1 MSRSPRQER
10 GEKPA
15 KFFGNEA
22 WSAFFPF
29 VVDRSADPPT
39 TSIPNGFPM
48 SNTVVTLTGDDANL
62 FKAYQRIIAQQAKID
77 AGLKG
82 VEGQAK
88 KTKTGLDALA
98 ATDFDDLND
107 SMEDL
112 GDTSAIAEGITTSTF
127 FKMASAVNLSQLAV
141 DGLIASVQ
149 SSIDHFKELQKIG
162 EQSLERTSQT
172 AAGQQEAAKNLVSL
186 SPEEFRN
193 VQERV
198 VPQIQRDTSF
208 TDRGLLSK
216 AYGEVRSI
224 LPADQTEE
232 LLATSARLNR
242 LTPENLVE
250 TATSIADI
258 VRNLKVTIPEAV
270 GMLASAQTVFRAP
283 EQRAVARGIA
293 DVSSMAINTSTS
305 TVPITEIADQATAL
319 LSVLGK
325 DDAEGRS
332 SITGTLSFMG
342 QLRDPFTQKA
352 RDERDKK
359 FETLTRDRDLEIE
372 NQRKLELDIDRAD
385 VNAKQFAP
393 TDKTPKAA
401 IARNAAAK
409 ARRDLER
416 SRADL
421 KKTEEE
427 MARISRLQ
435 SVQMNDPGT
444 PISRLDAITANPDL
458 RAEVST
464 NLAGE
469 LAYRDEME
477 ALLTPNSELRKMLEA
492 NRQAISTD
500 PKQAERLLGL
510 LNATPQQQQAGLVQS
525 DELQTN
531 EFLDKNPGLAAS
543 ARMRKLR
550 DEAINMRDVTMTP
563 DYYLQSLMNGLTG
576 GTLDTMLE
584 ANAVGTDPKATAAS
598 MTKQLR
604 DVQNR
609 ISSTTDPK
617 SIEYSKFLDQRIAS
631 INQQLELYEQTVEST
646 AALPTAKRMLSGATD
661 TSVLPT
667 PPIVPLGSL
676 PPALNTTQ
684 APANAQTVT
693 QTPDT
698 QTHALLAK
706 QNELMEETNRLLKET
721 ARPTQPAPAPPPN
734 PNAINA
740 QQSLRNQE

>member
-10 GEKPA
+10 GDKPA

-82 VEGQAK
+82 VGDQAK

-98 ATDFDDLND
+98 STDFDDLND

-112 GDTSAIAEGITTSTF
+112 GDTSSLTAGISTSTF
-127 FKMASAVNLSQLAV
+127 FKMAAAINISQLAV
-141 DGLIASVQ
+141 DGLISSVQ
-149 SSIDHFKELQKIG
+149 SSIDHFKELQRIG
-162 EQSLERTSQT
+162 EQTLERTERT
-172 AAGQQEAAKNLVSL
+172 AIGQQEAAKNLVKL
-186 SPEEFRN
+186 TPEEFRD
-193 VQERV
+193 VQERI
-198 VPQIQRDTSF
+198 VPQIQQDTSF
-208 TDRGLLSK
+208 TDRSVLSQ
-216 AYGEVRSI
+216 AFGEVQSI
-224 LPADQTEE
+224 TSDLKVTTELVRE
-232 LLATSARLNR
+232 SAKLNR
-242 LTPENLVE
+242 LTPENLIP
-250 TATSIADI
+250 TATAIADI
-258 VRNLKVTIPEAV
+258 VRNVKVSPAEAV
-270 GMLASAQTVFRAP
+270 GMLASTQTVFRAP
-283 EQRAVARGIA
+283 EQKAVARGIA
-293 DVSSMAINTSTS
+293 DVSSAAISTS
-305 TVPITEIADQATAL
+305 TKTIPISEIAKEATAL

-332 SITGTLSFMG
+332 SITGTLALMN
-342 QLRDPFTQKA
+342 QVRQPFTPEA
-352 RDERDKK
+352 RDERDKR
-359 FETLTRDRDLEIE
+359 FEQLTRDRDLEIE
-372 NQRKLELDIDRAD
+372 KQQKLGLDIARAD
-385 VNAKQFAP
+385 VNAKQFSQ
-393 TDKTPKAA
+393 TDATPKAA

-421 KKTEEE
+421 QKTEEE

-435 SVQMNDPGT
+435 AVQMNDPGT
-444 PISRLDAITANPDL
+444 PISRLETIAANPDL
-458 RAEVST
+458 RAEVVK
-464 NLAGE
+464 NLTGE

-477 ALLTPNSELRKMLEA
+477 SLLTPNSELRTMLSE
-492 NRQAISTD
+492 NQKAISID
-500 PKQAERLLGL
+500 PKQADRLQEL
-510 LNATPQQQQAGLVQS
+510 LDSTPQQKQARISAESSIQ
-525 DELQTN
+525 LQR
-531 EFLDKNPGLAAS
+531 FDDANPELAAVVKMRDIVRDTMNRRTTAMEKDFYLQNFLLAPDGTIGSMLSALDGNKPEMS
-543 ARMRKLR
+543 ARTS
-550 DEAINMRDVTMTP
+550 I
-563 DYYLQSLMNGLTG
+563 
-576 GTLDTMLE
+576 
-584 ANAVGTDPKATAAS
+584 
-598 MTKQLR
+598 KQLEYTKGKILEG
-604 DVQNR
+604 DPNKEKY
-609 ISSTTDPK
+609 SSLIDA
-617 SIEYSKFLDQRIAS
+617 QIAS
-631 INQQLELYEQTVEST
+631 INQELELYREQAKNSSVM
-646 AALPTAKRMLSGATD
+646 PTAKPMLSGATD

-667 PPIVPLGSL
+667 PPIVPIGSL
-676 PPALNTTQ
+676 PPAFTTTQ

>member
-1 MSRSPRQER
+1 
-10 GEKPA
+10 
-15 KFFGNEA
+15 
-22 WSAFFPF
+22 
-29 VVDRSADPPT
+29 
-39 TSIPNGFPM
+39 M

-62 FKAYQRIIAQQAKID
+62 FKAYQRIIAQQAKMD

-82 VEGQAK
+82 VGDQAK

-98 ATDFDDLND
+98 STDFDDLND
-107 SMEDL
+107 SMESL
-112 GDTSAIAEGITTSTF
+112 GDLSSLTEGITTSTF
-127 FKMASAVNLSQLAV
+127 FKMATAVNLSQLAV
-141 DGLIASVQ
+141 DGLISSVQ
-149 SSIDHFKELQKIG
+149 SSIDHFKELQRIG
-162 EQSLERTSQT
+162 EQTLERTERT
-172 AAGQQEAAKNLVSL
+172 AIGQQEAAKNLVSL
-186 SPEEFRN
+186 TPEEFKK
-193 VQERV
+193 VQEEV
-198 VPQIQRDTSF
+198 VPRIQKETSF
-208 TDRGLLSK
+208 VDRGLLSK

-224 LPADQTEE
+224 LPGDQTEE
-232 LLATSARLNR
+232 LLTTSAKLNR

-305 TVPITEIADQATAL
+305 TVPITEIADQAAAL

-372 NQRKLELDIDRAD
+372 NQRKLELDIARAD

-401 IARNAAAK
+401 IARNAAEK

-477 ALLTPNSELRKMLEA
+477 ALLTPNSELRKMLES

-510 LNATPQQQQAGLVQS
+510 LDATPEQKQARISAESNVQ
-525 DELQTN
+525 LQS
-531 EFLDKNPGLAAS
+531 FDDANPELAAVVKMRDIVRETMNRRTTAMQKDFYLQNFLLAPEGTIGSMLSALDGNKPEMS
-543 ARMRKLR
+543 ARTS
-550 DEAINMRDVTMTP
+550 V
-563 DYYLQSLMNGLTG
+563 
-576 GTLDTMLE
+576 
-584 ANAVGTDPKATAAS
+584 
-598 MTKQLR
+598 KQLEYTKTKILE
-604 DVQNR
+604 D
-609 ISSTTDPK
+609 DPNK
-617 SIEYSKFLDQRIAS
+617 EKYSNLIDAQIAS
-631 INQQLELYEQTVEST
+631 INQELELYREKTKNSTV
-646 AALPTAKRMLSGATD
+646 LPIARPILAPATD
-661 TSVLPT
+661 TSVLTTP
-667 PPIVPLGSL
+667 PPIVPIGSL
-676 PPALNTTQ
+676 PPASTVTQ
-684 APANAQTVT
+684 APETDTSVITTMPTMTQAPIERPQQRADATAANLQTVT

-706 QNELMEETNRLLKET
+706 QNELMEENNRLLKET